1 VYFFLTEAVRR
12 RLIKEL
18 RAYWSLHPAY
28 SDLAENVQGKYSF
41 EERPQY
47 GIILKT
53 GSATKVQFAPDNFMG
68 TVASYVALARIPGY
82 AGLSVEWVREDALAI
97 QANESRFPSQAGIY
111 YCEMTSEDE
120 FFVDPLLDVRDERIT
135 MTTNSEGTLQGIP
148 FAGSLRVFEMPSARL
163 LRPGTDYVVG
173 ADQVT
178 IYLAVP
184 LANGQALSAD
194 YRVAGT
200 TTGPWKVEPQAGLS
214 HVIPGVVLVFGRR
227 YQKGDRWAVL
237 VSQIREPAYL
247 EYGGKWELSIDID
260 IIARDVTSQVEI
272 ADQTAMFLWAILRPN
287 LIEEGIEI
295 ADVSMGGETEE
306 IYDETGDDYFYNSSI
321 SMTVQA
327 DWFLHVPILPRILS
341 YQEEVKNLPDN
352 LSLSPFRDPFF
363 LGKFEHFEKILG

>member
-1 VYFFLTEAVRR
+1 MYFHLTEATRR
-12 RLIKEL
+12 RLIKEI
-18 RAYWSLHPAY
+18 RAYWSLHPRY
-28 SDLAENVQGKYSF
+28 QDLVANVQGKYSF

-53 GSATKVQFAPDNFMG
+53 GSATKVQFSADNFMG

-97 QANESRFPSQAGIY
+97 QANGGRFPSPAGVY
-111 YCEMTSEDE
+111 YCEMATEDT
-120 FFVDPLLDVRDERIT
+120 FFVDPLLDVRDERVL
-135 MTTNSEGTLQGIP
+135 MTTNSEGSLQGIP
-148 FAGSLRVFEMPSARL
+148 YAGSLRVFEMPSGRL
-163 LRPGTDYVVG
+163 LTPGVNYTIG
-173 ADQVT
+173 ADQTT

-194 YRVAGT
+194 YRVAGAS
-200 TTGPWKVEPQAGLS
+200 TGPWKMEPQSGLS

-227 YQKGDRWAVL
+227 YQKGDRWAVV

-287 LIEEGIEI
+287 LINEGIEI
-295 ADVSMGGETEE
+295 SDVSMGGESEE
-306 IYDETGDDYFYNSSI
+306 VYDENGDDYFYNSSI
-321 SMTVQA
+321 SMTVA
-327 DWFLHVPILPRILS
+327 TDWFMHVPILPRILS
-341 YQEEVKNLPDN
+341 YQEDVKGLPQD
-352 LSLSPFRDPFF
+352 LTLSPFKDPFF
-363 LGKFEHFEKILG
+363 SGKFEHFEKIL